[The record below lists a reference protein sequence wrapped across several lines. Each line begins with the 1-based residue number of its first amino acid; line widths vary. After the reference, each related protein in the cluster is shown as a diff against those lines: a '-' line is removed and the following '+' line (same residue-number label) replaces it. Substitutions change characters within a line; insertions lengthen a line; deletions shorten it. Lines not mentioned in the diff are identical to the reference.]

1 MDEDEALARYSEFM
15 SSCHNM
21 TIVIQNIGGDSYS
34 LNGKS
39 ESPNKTL
46 VNITRYLL
54 LKSIHK
60 KEL

>member
-1 MDEDEALARYSEFM
+1 MDEDGALARSSEFM

-21 TIVIQNIGGDSYS
+21 NIVIQNTGGDSYS

-46 VNITRYLL
+46 ANTTRYFL